1 MLLRPNRMKFRKSQK
16 NIRAVLP
23 RYPTEPVPVPK
34 LSFGT
39 YGIYSMESLRI
50 TAAQIE
56 SARMSILKEVGRK
69 GLKIWVTIFPHIP
82 VTKKALGVR
91 MGKGKGAVDHF
102 VANVRAG
109 KIVFEYNCPTENI
122 AKLAFR
128 QVQHKLPVKVRFLMR
143 EPQQSL

>member
-1 MLLRPNRMKFRKSQK
+1 MKFRKSHK

-39 YGIYSMESLRI
+39 YGIYSMESLRM

-56 SARMSILKEVGRK
+56 AARMSILKKVGRK
-69 GLKIWVTIFPHIP
+69 GLKIWVLVFPHIP

-109 KIVFEYNCPTENI
+109 KLVFEYDCPTENI
-122 AKLAFR
+122 AKLAFK
-128 QVQHKLPVKVRFLMR
+128 QVQYKLPVKVKFIMR
-143 EPQQSL
+143 DPDQLPGQVVSHQ

>member
-1 MLLRPNRMKFRKSQK
+1 MKFRKAQK

-34 LSFGT
+34 PSFGT

-69 GLKIWVTIFPHIP
+69 GLKIWVRIFPHIP
-82 VTKKALGVR
+82 VTKKALGTR

-109 KIVFEYNCPTENI
+109 KLVFEYNCPTENI
-122 AKLAFR
+122 ARLAFR
-128 QVQHKLPVKVRFLMR
+128 QVSHKLPVKVKFVIRDTEQALK
-143 EPQQSL
+143 Q